1 MIIRTQ
7 EPDMTLTEQATEFQI
22 PRKLTNQLL
31 HLAQLS
37 PDYEIC
43 GLVGSKNGIPNTCY
57 PIANIA
63 KQPQQRFLLDAKQQ
77 IDAMA
82 TMRKQGEEL
91 FAIFHS
97 HPKAPA
103 EPSSYDLEV
112 AAYPDALYL
121 IISLNIKGVL
131 EMRGFK
137 ISQRKAQEIVLT
149 LLEK

>member
-1 MIIRTQ
+1 MTQ
-7 EPDMTLTEQATEFQI
+7 TEQATEFQI

-43 GLVGSKNGIPNTCY
+43 GLVGSKNGIPSTCY

-63 KQPQQRFLLDAKQQ
+63 QQPQQRFLLDAKQQ

-82 TMRKQGEEL
+82 AMRNQGEEF

-103 EPSSYDLEV
+103 EPSSYDLEA

-149 LLEK
+149 LLEE

>member
-1 MIIRTQ
+1 
-7 EPDMTLTEQATEFQI
+7 MTENAEIQI

-43 GLVGSKNGIPNTCY
+43 GLVGSKNGIPSTCY
-57 PIANIA
+57 PIDNIA
-63 KQPQQRFLLDAKQQ
+63 EQAQQKFLLDAKQQ
-77 IDAMA
+77 IAAMA
-82 TMRKQGEEL
+82 DMRNEGEEL
-91 FAIFHS
+91 FAIYHS

-103 EPSSYDLEV
+103 QPSAYDLEA

-137 ISQRKAQEIVLT
+137 INQQQAREVVLT
-149 LLEK
+149 LLEE

>member
-1 MIIRTQ
+1 
-7 EPDMTLTEQATEFQI
+7 MTDTLIDNTEIQI

-37 PDYEIC
+37 PDFEIC
-43 GLVGSKNGIPNTCY
+43 GLVGSKNGIPSTCY
-57 PIANIA
+57 PVDNIA

-77 IDAMA
+77 IAAM
-82 TMRKQGEEL
+82 TKMRTDGEVL
-91 FAIFHS
+91 FAIYHS

-103 EPSSYDLEV
+103 EPSVYDVEA

-121 IISLNIKGVL
+121 IVSLNIKGVL

-137 ISQRKAQEIVLT
+137 INQQKAQEVVLT
-149 LLEK
+149 LSEK